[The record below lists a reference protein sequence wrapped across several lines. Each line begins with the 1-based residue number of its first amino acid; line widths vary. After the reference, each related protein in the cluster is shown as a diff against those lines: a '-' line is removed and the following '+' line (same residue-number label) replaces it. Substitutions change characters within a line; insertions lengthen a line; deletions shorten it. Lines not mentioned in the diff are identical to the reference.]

1 MNNIPRDGFQFILL
15 YTNIYERKILYDR
28 YVNKRQYW
36 VEE

>member
-15 YTNIYERKILYDR
+15 YTNIYERKIR